1 MVFGLFS
8 KEKSLDRTIEKA
20 TNKFAQ
26 HMDRFASLHKLADD
40 GSPAA
45 LLGLCKRLGVSTHM
59 SADDEIERPW
69 VVDTLVQKGE
79 PGLDAI
85 RTYMKT
91 SLGLSLPLRV
101 VQRAAT
107 GPRVLE
113 IVDEVLADEQPGY
126 TRDPQRRM
134 DLLGWLAEWKTDGA
148 DAATKRIIPY
158 LRDFDENVRFAAADA
173 LAEHGVVQGQ
183 QELINAL
190 VRAEE
195 ESMRFKR
202 RVCAI
207 LAEHKVALGERA
219 AEVSAVVG
227 TISGVSVQNGALVV
241 A

>member
-20 TNKFAQ
+20 INKFAQ
-26 HMDRFASLHKLADD
+26 HLDRFDALNKLATD

-45 LLGLCKRLGVSTHM
+45 LVGLCKRLGVTTHM
-59 SADDEIERPW
+59 TADDEIEKPW
-69 VVDTLVQKGE
+69 VIDTLVEKGE

-107 GPRVLE
+107 GPRVME
-113 IVDEVLADEQPGY
+113 IIDEVLASEKPGY
-126 TRDPQRRM
+126 TRDPQRRL
-134 DLLGWLAEWKTDGA
+134 DLLGWLAEWKADGA
-148 DAATKRIIPY
+148 TAACQRVVPY
-158 LRDFDENVRFAAADA
+158 LRDFDENVRVAAADA
-173 LAEHGVVQGQ
+173 LAEHGLALGQ
-183 QELINAL
+183 AQLIDAL
-190 VRAEE
+190 VRPEE

-202 RVCAI
+202 RVCGL
-207 LAEHKVALGERA
+207 LAEHKVALAERA
-219 AEVSAVVG
+219 DEVAKVAG
-227 TISGVSVQNGALVV
+227 TISGVTVQAGVLVV